1 MPSGESWGGFARPT
15 RSKVC
20 VVACCSSLAYSALA
34 SFRMGMS
41 GSDNESPNLHPIFLC
56 ERWNDTVQA
65 QVLDKLSVMVG
76 NVPDRDD
83 RDAQFGVRPG
93 IAAFNT
99 VERIVRRERG
109 EDAVRVVEGVL
120 EIPNQL
126 SFGFRRIVPT
136 LFAVLRR

>member
-1 MPSGESWGGFARPT
+1 MNDVICFGASITESSATRLRTKRGFRKIGKSESRLPS
-15 RSKVC
+15 
-20 VVACCSSLAYSALA
+20 
-34 SFRMGMS
+34 
-41 GSDNESPNLHPIFLC
+41 ESPNLQPVFLC

-120 EIPNQL
+120 EILNQL
-126 SFGFRRIVPT
+126 GFV
-136 LFAVLRR
+136 FAGSWPPFRSHRAVSGPQIR